1 MSDEISIMVL
11 EVFCHLI
18 ARMVQEAT
26 CTALVA
32 AAVLIIFA
40 VICTKDPGTAIAT
53 VECHDS
59 DFVAVDSEEI
69 EG

>member
-1 MSDEISIMVL
+1 MNDEITITVL

-18 ARMVQEAT
+18 ARMVQEAA
-26 CTALVA
+26 CTAFIA

-40 VICTKDPGTAIAT
+40 VICAKDPGTAIAT
-53 VECHDS
+53 VECHDA
-59 DFVAVDSEEI
+59 DFVSVDSEEN